1 MSTPGIIKV
10 MRNKIQ
16 AELSSYSFVKKLDL
30 LQRFVNRKEIER
42 NDSERSDFCPELIFE
57 AGGPRVGA
65 A

>member
-1 MSTPGIIKV
+1 

-16 AELSSYSFVKKLDL
+16 AELGSYSFVKKLDL

-42 NDSERSDFCPELIFE
+42 NDSERFDFCPELIFE